1 MARSSSPSAKPVDA
15 TPPEAPDVG
24 PSVALIGAPA
34 IVTMR
39 DVAKATG
46 VSQSTVSRVLSGA
59 PTVVPIA
66 PETRE
71 RVVAAARRLGY
82 RPNPLARGLRGARTM
97 LLGVIVREI
106 TDPFFAGAVDAVS
119 TEASRRGYNVV
130 LGTAHAQADEA
141 IALWT
146 ILEAR
151 HCDAIV
157 LLGDMRD
164 QPRVIDDLRNAQVPV
179 VALWEGSRPSGIASV
194 SVDNGHG
201 ITAVMS
207 HLSDLGHRRIAFVG
221 GRRLGDI
228 AEREAAYVE
237 AVARSGEPPRPDYVR
252 TTENSPDRRAAGAA
266 CAARTERATD
276 GRRFC
281 HRCSGDR
288 RASRSTSTS
297 RADPRRSVDRRVRR
311 HHACR
316 LHGPGA
322 HHGAHAR
329 ERDGRQWPWPWSST
343 IEMSSNG
350 ARAIR
355 CYSPRWSCATRPP
368 RRVRRCPRMH

>member
-1 MARSSSPSAKPVDA
+1 M
-15 TPPEAPDVG
+15 
-24 PSVALIGAPA
+24 PA

-39 DVAKATG
+39 DVATATG

-179 VALWEGSRPSGIASV
+179 VALWEGSRPTGIASV
-194 SVDNGHG
+194 SVDNDFG
-201 ITAVMS
+201 ITAVMD
-207 HLSDLGHRRIAFVG
+207 HLSGLGHRRIAFVG

-228 AEREAAYVE
+228 AEREAAYV
-237 AVARSGEPPRPDYVR
+237 AAISQSGEPLRPEYVR
-252 TTENSPDRRAAGAA
+252 TTENNPTGGRQELRALLALSEPPTAVVFATDVLAIGGLHEAYEQGVQVPKDLSIAGFDDITLAA
-266 CAARTERATD
+266 YTVPALTTVHMPVSEMVASGVAMVIDPHDEHEPVHSHPVLRPALVVRDSTAAARA
-276 GRRFC
+276 
-281 HRCSGDR
+281 
-288 RASRSTSTS
+288 
-297 RADPRRSVDRRVRR
+297 
-311 HHACR
+311 
-316 LHGPGA
+316 
-322 HHGAHAR
+322 
-329 ERDGRQWPWPWSST
+329 
-343 IEMSSNG
+343 
-350 ARAIR
+350 
-355 CYSPRWSCATRPP
+355 
-368 RRVRRCPRMH
+368 

>member
-1 MARSSSPSAKPVDA
+1 MARSSNPSTTPVVA
-15 TPPEAPDVG
+15 SESNTSGVRAGGAPTG
-24 PSVALIGAPA
+24 PSA

-39 DVAKATG
+39 DVATATG

-179 VALWEGSRPSGIASV
+179 VALWEGSRPTGIASV
-194 SVDNGHG
+194 SVDNDFG
-201 ITAVMS
+201 ITAVMD
-207 HLSDLGHRRIAFVG
+207 HLLWPGSPANRFCRRPASGRYRRARGRLCRGDFSVGGATPSGVRANDGEQSNGRPPGVACTSGVGRATHRR
-221 GRRLGDI
+221 
-228 AEREAAYVE
+228 
-237 AVARSGEPPRPDYVR
+237 
-252 TTENSPDRRAAGAA
+252 
-266 CAARTERATD
+266 
-276 GRRFC
+276 
-281 HRCSGDR
+281 
-288 RASRSTSTS
+288 
-297 RADPRRSVDRRVRR
+297 RV
-311 HHACR
+311 C
-316 LHGPGA
+316 
-322 HHGAHAR
+322 
-329 ERDGRQWPWPWSST
+329 D
-343 IEMSSNG
+343 
-350 ARAIR
+350 
-355 CYSPRWSCATRPP
+355 
-368 RRVRRCPRMH
+368 